1 MVKQVFSNIRSM
13 TKAFRLM
20 ADDVGEPQIEIE
32 ALKVIVEK
40 FDELNL
46 DKSYMF
52 TIPNQTPI
60 LFRKTL
66 RPTAVK
72 FAAGFSKLHCTYPHD
87 QFHFK

>member
-1 MVKQVFSNIRSM
+1 MVKQVVSNIRSM

-20 ADDVGEPQIEIE
+20 ADDVGELQKEIE
-32 ALKVIVEK
+32 ALKVAVEK

-52 TIPNQTPI
+52 TIANQTPI

-66 RPTAVK
+66 RPIAIK
-72 FAAGFSKLHCTYPHD
+72 FAAGLSKLHCTYPED
-87 QFHFK
+87 QFH